1 MIIKL
6 YDESDYEY
14 PFIKIDEDYFNI
26 FKKFL
31 EEYKDNEDYNLEDF
45 LDLLI
50 KKKWC
55 KDIIYVDE
63 EVYF

>member
-26 FKKFL
+26 FKRFL
-31 EEYKDNEDYNLEDF
+31 EEYKENEDYNLEGLKVNNHSRLF
-45 LDLLI
+45 RVL
-50 KKKWC
+50 
-55 KDIIYVDE
+55 
-63 EVYF
+63 